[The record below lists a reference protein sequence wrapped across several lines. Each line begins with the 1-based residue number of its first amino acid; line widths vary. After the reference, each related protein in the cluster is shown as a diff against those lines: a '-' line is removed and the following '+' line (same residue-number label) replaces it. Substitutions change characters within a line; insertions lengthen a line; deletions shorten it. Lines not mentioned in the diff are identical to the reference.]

1 MDEFDPLAEDDSF
14 TSAHALYRDLRERCP
29 VARSTQYNGFW
40 AVFRYEDVVRV
51 LEDDD
56 FTTSVQNVV
65 PKFAFTGRRPP
76 LHFDP
81 PEHSAYRQI
90 INKFFTRTRMA
101 ALEPRVR
108 DSAASV
114 LQPLID
120 RGRCDIA
127 ADYARTFPAHVFAE
141 FFNLRRELAELIKQI
156 SAEYVEA
163 IQVVDDASVIRLSR
177 RLYEIAAAVIS
188 ERRASP
194 LSPAVDLTTALTQA
208 SYEGHPLPDDLVLG
222 CVRQLLVTGMVA
234 PSVFIGNMFVHL
246 SEHPEWQERL
256 RGEPALIPAA
266 VEEYLR
272 LFTPYRG
279 MARTPRR
286 DIVVGGQLIRKDEP
300 VALVYTSANRDE
312 RVFPDGEQFILN
324 RPNIAKSI
332 AFGAGIHRC
341 PGTPLARMMFR
352 ITLEEALSRTSLFRL
367 SGPVRMARWAEW
379 GTNQV
384 PLDLVPA

>member
-1 MDEFDPLAEDDSF
+1 MDEFDPLAEDESF

-40 AVFRYEDVVRV
+40 AVFRYEDVVQV

-108 DSAASV
+108 DSAAGV

-156 SAEYVEA
+156 SAEYVAA

-194 LSPAVDLTTALTQA
+194 LSPAVDLATALTQA
-208 SYEGHPLPDDLVLG
+208 SYEGHPLPDDLVLAA
-222 CVRQLLVTGMVA
+222 CASCWSPAWWRQA
-234 PSVFIGNMFVHL
+234 CL
-246 SEHPEWQERL
+246 S
-256 RGEPALIPAA
+256 G
-266 VEEYLR
+266 
-272 LFTPYRG
+272 TCSS
-279 MARTPRR
+279 
-286 DIVVGGQLIRKDEP
+286 
-300 VALVYTSANRDE
+300 TSA
-312 RVFPDGEQFILN
+312 
-324 RPNIAKSI
+324 S
-332 AFGAGIHRC
+332 
-341 PGTPLARMMFR
+341 TPSGRSGFVV
-352 ITLEEALSRTSLFRL
+352 SLR
-367 SGPVRMARWAEW
+367 
-379 GTNQV
+379 
-384 PLDLVPA
+384 